1 MPPQEKP
8 ALSFWQ
14 IWNICFGFLGIQFGF
29 ALQSAN
35 ISRIF
40 QTLGADID
48 AIPILFIAAPLT
60 GLIVQP
66 LVGYFSDKTWTRMG
80 RRRPYFFWGAL
91 LSTGALIAM
100 PNSPS
105 LWVAA
110 GMLWILDAAI
120 NLTTEPFR
128 AFVGDMLPSRQRTF
142 GYVMQSFFI
151 GVGAVVTSALPY
163 LFTEFLGV
171 ANTAPEG
178 ELPDSVRY
186 SFYVGAAALL
196 GAVIWTVHRTRE
208 YSPEELA
215 RFKEPA
221 NAIRTIDLQRSL
233 AGQAI
238 FNSSRALLWVAAG
251 LLLNLAVF
259 INGWHYPLYILS
271 IGATVF
277 GLAQLYAARVEKRRR
292 SNGFYAACRSIF
304 LMPQTM
310 RQLAVAHFFS
320 WFALFTLW
328 IYATPAVTAHFYG
341 SSDTRSA
348 AYNEGANWVG
358 LLFAAYNGFSILAA
372 LVIPTL
378 VRRMGLKRTH
388 QLNLML
394 GALGFASFL
403 SFKDPAWLMLSMVG
417 IGFAWASILSLP
429 YAMLSDAAPADK
441 MGLYMGVF
449 NCFIVIPQLVAASL
463 LGTVL
468 REVFNGQ
475 AIYMLGFAAAM
486 WVFAAISV
494 FFIGNVDRPAERD
507 PRALKGRRDR

>member
-80 RRRPYFFWGAL
+80 RRRPYFFWGAVL
-91 LSTGALIAM
+91 TTLALIAM

-151 GVGAVVTSALPY
+151 GVGAVVASALPY

-186 SFYVGAAALL
+186 SFYVGAASLA
-196 GAVIWTVHRTRE
+196 GAVLWTVYRTRE
-208 YSPEELA
+208 YSPRELA
-215 RFKEPA
+215 RFKEPE
-221 NAIRTIDLQRSL
+221 NAMRTIALQRSL
-233 AGQAI
+233 AGRAI
-238 FNSSRALLWVAAG
+238 FNSSRARFWVAAG
-251 LLLNLAVF
+251 LLSNLAVF

-271 IGATVF
+271 VGVTVF
-277 GLAQLYAARVEKRRR
+277 GSAQLYAARVEKRRR
-292 SNGFYAACRSIF
+292 GNGFYEACRSIF

-310 RQLAVAHFFS
+310 RQLAVTHFFS
-320 WFALFTLW
+320 WFALFTMW

-358 LLFAAYNGFSILAA
+358 LLFAGYNGFSILAA

-378 VRRMGLKRTH
+378 VRRIGLKRAH
-388 QLNLML
+388 QINLMF

-403 SFKDPAWLMLSMVG
+403 SFKDPAWLMLSMAG

-429 YAMLSDAAPADK
+429 YAMLADAAPADK
-441 MGLYMGVF
+441 MGIYMGVF

-463 LGTVL
+463 LGIVL

-486 WVFAAISV
+486 LAFAAISV
-494 FFIGNVDRPAERD
+494 FFIGDAGRPAERD
-507 PRALKGRRDR
+507 NMALKGRQDQ

>member
-1 MPPQEKP
+1 MLPQEPLQEKP

-80 RRRPYFFWGAL
+80 RRRPYFFWGAVL
-91 LSTGALIAM
+91 TTCALIAM

-186 SFYVGAAALL
+186 SFYVGATALL
-196 GAVIWTVHRTRE
+196 GAVLWTVYRTWE
-208 YSPEELA
+208 YSPEALA
-215 RFKEPA
+215 QFKEPK
-221 NAIRTIDLQRSL
+221 NARRASDFQRSL

-238 FNSSRALLWVAAG
+238 FNFSAALLWTVAG
-251 LLLNLAVF
+251 LLLNLLVF
-259 INGWHYPLYILS
+259 INGWHYPLYVLG
-271 IGATVF
+271 IGVTVF
-277 GLAQLYAARVEKRRR
+277 GLVQIYAASVEKRRH
-292 SNGFYAACRSIF
+292 SNGFYQACRSIF
-304 LMPQTM
+304 LMPKTM
-310 RQLAVAHFFS
+310 RQLAVTHFFS
-320 WFALFTLW
+320 WFALFTMW
-328 IYATPAVTAHFYG
+328 IYTTPAVTAHFYG

-358 LLFAAYNGFSILAA
+358 LLFAGYNGFSILAA
-372 LVIPTL
+372 LLIPTL
-378 VRRMGLKRTH
+378 VRWIGLKRTH
-388 QLNLML
+388 QINLMF

-403 SFKDPAWLMLSMVG
+403 LFKEPGWLMLSMVG
-417 IGFAWASILSLP
+417 IGFAWASMLSLP
-429 YAMLSDAAPADK
+429 YAMLADAAPADK
-441 MGLYMGVF
+441 MGIYMGVF
-449 NCFIVIPQLVAASL
+449 NCFFVIPQLVAASL
-463 LGTVL
+463 LGIML
-468 REVFNGQ
+468 SAAFNGQ
-475 AIYMLGFAAAM
+475 AIHMLGFAAAM
-486 WVFAAISV
+486 LAFAAISV
-494 FFIGNVDRPAERD
+494 LFIQEQ
-507 PRALKGRRDR
+507 